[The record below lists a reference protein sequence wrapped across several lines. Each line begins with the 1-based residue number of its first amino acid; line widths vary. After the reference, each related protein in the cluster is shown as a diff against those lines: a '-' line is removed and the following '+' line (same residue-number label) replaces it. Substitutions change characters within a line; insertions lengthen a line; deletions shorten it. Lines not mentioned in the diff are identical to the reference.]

1 MGPIAYQSMVSPRS
15 RRLRTIGL
23 LLLVAIIGMSV
34 YGFSSLMPA
43 IRRQAVA
50 YHQRTESTQPS
61 QTGTRTP
68 QAARQSSRAKKTML
82 LLITVA
88 YIYWG
93 LCGLLIIA
101 LLFVAWL
108 DLREVTRNYINQ
120 RRAVWAETASR
131 LQDRDAGE

>member
-1 MGPIAYQSMVSPRS
+1 MGPPAYQSMVSPRS

-23 LLLVAIIGMSV
+23 LLLVAIIGMSL

-50 YHQRTESTQPS
+50 YHQQTVSTQPS
-61 QTGTRTP
+61 RTESP
-68 QAARQSSRAKKTML
+68 QASRQGSRAKKIML
-82 LLITVA
+82 LQITIA
-88 YIYWG
+88 YLYWG
-93 LCGLLIIA
+93 TCGLLIIA

-120 RRAVWAETASR
+120 RRSVWMETAGR
-131 LQDRDAGE
+131 LQDRDSEE